1 MMNKEQSTILLA
13 SLLLLSAC
21 AILYE
26 LLISTVSTYLLGSSI
41 LHFSITIGLFLSF
54 LGVGSWLSKF
64 LNEPLLERFILI
76 ELLLGLV
83 GGFSALVLYLGNAYF
98 DSYYGLLL
106 LTTASVGTLAG
117 MEIPILTRLLEK
129 TDSLRSLIAHV
140 LTFDYLGA
148 LVASLLFPL
157 LLLPIFGTMRTA
169 FIVGLINWSVAVFNL
184 YIFKNELK
192 KALYLRLFSI
202 FIGISLLLGFLSSF
216 ELMSFADELAYQDD
230 IILTKQTPYQR
241 MVVTQWN
248 NDLRL
253 YLNGNLQ
260 FSSVDEYRYHEAL
273 IFIPMMA
280 AHKPDMNVLIL
291 GGGDGLALRDMWK
304 TDTFLQKKGLGSIKH
319 VDLVDLDEE
328 MVSVAK
334 TNPFFTSLN
343 QRALEHPKVT
353 CHYQDAFVFVKNCS
367 TRYDVIIIDLPDP
380 SEPALGKLYGKEFYT
395 MLRQCV
401 AADGVLVTQST
412 SPFFAREPFWCINHT
427 LKSVFPKV
435 IPYHAHVP
443 SFGDWGFN
451 MAFAQ
456 NSDKADAAFLGKRL
470 SEILSDPAVPNY
482 PKASFCRFLNEDNV
496 KNCFQFDKDTED
508 VPSVPINTLESMSL
522 ITLYDKS
529 FRQFH

>member
-1 MMNKEQSTILLA
+1 
-13 SLLLLSAC
+13 
-21 AILYE
+21 
-26 LLISTVSTYLLGSSI
+26 
-41 LHFSITIGLFLSF
+41 
-54 LGVGSWLSKF
+54 
-64 LNEPLLERFILI
+64 
-76 ELLLGLV
+76 
-83 GGFSALVLYLGNAYF
+83 
-98 DSYYGLLL
+98 
-106 LTTASVGTLAG
+106 
-117 MEIPILTRLLEK
+117 
-129 TDSLRSLIAHV
+129 
-140 LTFDYLGA
+140 
-148 LVASLLFPL
+148 
-157 LLLPIFGTMRTA
+157 
-169 FIVGLINWSVAVFNL
+169 
-184 YIFKNELK
+184 
-192 KALYLRLFSI
+192 
-202 FIGISLLLGFLSSF
+202 
-216 ELMSFADELAYQDD
+216 
-230 IILTKQTPYQR
+230 
-241 MVVTQWN
+241 
-248 NDLRL
+248 
-253 YLNGNLQ
+253 
-260 FSSVDEYRYHEAL
+260 
-273 IFIPMMA
+273 
-280 AHKPDMNVLIL
+280 
-291 GGGDGLALRDMWK
+291 LRDIWK

-451 MAFAQ
+451 LAFAQ
-456 NSDKADAAFLGKRL
+456 NSDKASIEFQSDRL
-470 SEILSDPAVPNY
+470 KQALRGPSV
-482 PKASFCRFLNEDNV
+482 FCRFLTENNV
-496 KNCFQFDKDTED
+496 QNCFQFDKDTED

>member
-1 MMNKEQSTILLA
+1 MNKEQSTILLA

-26 LLISTVSTYLLGSSI
+26 LLISTVSTYLLGSSV
-41 LHFSITIGLFLSF
+41 LHFSVTIGLFLSF

-64 LNEPLLERFILI
+64 LNEPLLERFIFI

-83 GGFSALVLYLGNAYF
+83 GGFSALILYLGNAYF

-106 LTTASVGTLAG
+106 LTTALVGTLAG

-148 LVASLLFPL
+148 LVASLAFPL

-169 FIVGLINWSVAVFNL
+169 FIVGLINWSIAIFNL
-184 YIFKNELK
+184 IIFKKQLK
-192 KALYLRLFSI
+192 NRIYLNFLSLFV
-202 FIGISLLLGFLSSF
+202 GISLFLGFLCSF
-216 ELMSFADELAYQDD
+216 QLMSFTDELAYQDN

-248 NDLRL
+248 DDLRL

-273 IFIPMMA
+273 VFIPLLT
-280 AHKPDMNVLIL
+280 HPKPDMKVLVL
-291 GGGDGLALRDMWK
+291 GGGDGLALRDIWK
-304 TDTFLQKKGLGSIKH
+304 TDSFMQKKGLGSINH

-328 MVSVAK
+328 MVNLAK
-334 TNPFFTSLN
+334 SNSHFVSLN
-343 QRALEHPKVT
+343 QNALAHSRVS
-353 CHYQDAFVFVKNCS
+353 CHYQDAFVFVKNSS
-367 TRYDVIIIDLPDP
+367 TRYDVVLIDLPDP

-395 MLRQCV
+395 MLRQSV
-401 AADGVLVTQST
+401 AADGLIVTQST

-456 NSDKADAAFLGKRL
+456 NSEKWDTSFLTNQLTQYLSTPSVLEPQKALF
-470 SEILSDPAVPNY
+470 N
-482 PKASFCRFLNEDNV
+482 RFLNENNV
-496 KNCFQFDKDTED
+496 QNCFRFDKDTED
-508 VPSVPINTLESMSL
+508 IPSIPVNTLENMSL
-522 ITLYDKS
+522 VTLYDKS
-529 FRQFH
+529 FKKFH